1 MAVNGLMKMT
11 APIVK
16 LTKNGIKFFGK
27 NSNLILTIVSAGGVI
42 VTTYFAIKGTIK
54 AVKLCEEKKV
64 TNGREVIETVW
75 KCYIPTIGML
85 ILTTT
90 AIVCNGRINAKKIAV
105 LTSAYSGSVEA
116 LKKVE
121 EKMTEQIGPKK
132 TQAAIDS
139 ANAEIA
145 QERAPKDKK
154 DIIATGKGNQL
165 FYLRSTGQWFYSDR
179 HGVELAEIKCQKD
192 ISEMQKNG
200 FEEFYLVENVLEN
213 LGISEKTEIGEY
225 MGWDISEFQGGR
237 EFRFVISSDWMDL
250 PWGKEVVGI
259 VNFAT
264 WPTNI

>member
-1 MAVNGLMKMT
+1 MNHRY
-11 APIVK
+11 
-16 LTKNGIKFFGK
+16 
-27 NSNLILTIVSAGGVI
+27 GV
-42 VTTYFAIKGTIK
+42 
-54 AVKLCEEKKV
+54 CRSQSE
-64 TNGREVIETVW
+64 
-75 KCYIPTIGML
+75 
-85 ILTTT
+85 
-90 AIVCNGRINAKKIAV
+90 
-105 LTSAYSGSVEA
+105 YSRHLFSLYRA
-116 LKKVE
+116 C
-121 EKMTEQIGPKK
+121 
-132 TQAAIDS
+132 
-139 ANAEIA
+139 
-145 QERAPKDKK
+145 APKDKK